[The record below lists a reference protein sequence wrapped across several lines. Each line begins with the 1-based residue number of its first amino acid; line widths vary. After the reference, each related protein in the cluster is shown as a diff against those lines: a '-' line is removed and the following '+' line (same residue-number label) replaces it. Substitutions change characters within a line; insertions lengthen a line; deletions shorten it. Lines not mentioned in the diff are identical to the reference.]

1 MNNCY
6 LPVVK
11 PEITA
16 SIEREVCDIS
26 DSTFIKKHLKRI
38 RANNPTV
45 AEFISRFAKETED
58 PVASAFC
65 GILVYRLLESQ
76 AECNQMENELMI

>member
-1 MNNCY
+1 MNKSY

-16 SIEREVCDIS
+16 SIEREVCDVT
-26 DSTFIKKHLKRI
+26 DSHFIKKNLKKI
-38 RANNPTV
+38 RENNPTV
-45 AEFISRFAKETED
+45 AEFISRFSKETED

>member
-16 SIEREVCDIS
+16 SIEREVSDIS
-26 DSTFIKKHLKRI
+26 DYTFIKNNLKRI
-38 RANNPTV
+38 KANNPTV
-45 AEFISRFAKETED
+45 AEFIKRFSKETED